1 MRAAT
6 IVDGQVEVAD
16 RPDPEPQ
23 DGQLLVRV
31 RAAGL
36 NGADILQV
44 AGHYPPPPGVP
55 ADIPG
60 LELAGEVVACG
71 RRVGR
76 FEPGDRVMAVVAGG
90 GQAEF
95 AVVHERTAMPVPDEL
110 DWTAAGGVPEVFTTA
125 HDALFTQAGL
135 TVGERLLVHGAAG
148 GVGMAAV
155 QLGVMAGARVTAS
168 VRDPQARGQVGA
180 LGAVN
185 AIAPEEAVAE
195 GEYDVILELVGA
207 PNLDGN
213 LDALAIGG
221 RICIIGVG
229 AGAKTEID
237 LRKLMGK
244 RGRIHGSTLRN
255 RPIEEKAIA
264 ARLVEKMVLP
274 GFASGDLSVPVTA
287 RVRAGGGAGRLR
299 AVQRRQEV
307 REGRPRDR
315 RGLSPGRSPVLRP
328 LAGLR
333 PAFERD
339 LDVAQGVLAAPGQ
352 RRVSRRG
359 CSAGPGCRGSARGPR
374 PRSRTPSPAASPI
387 ARYQYSNGEGG
398 PAAPGLPPI
407 TSTVVSG
414 ACAVADRCCSG
425 ATNTIVPGGASI
437 SSPSTS
443 NCAWPVATKYSSS
456 CPPEPLPSSSCG
468 SITVPSSARVGVD
481 AEGRDAHR
489 LADGPVVHPVAEA
502 VPGQLGER

>member
-6 IVDGQVEVAD
+6 IADGRIEVAE

-36 NGADILQV
+36 NGADMMQL

-60 LELAGEVVACG
+60 LELAGEVVSCG

-76 FEPGDRVMAVVAGG
+76 FEPGDRVMALVAGG
-90 GQAEF
+90 GQAEL
-95 AVVHERTAMPVPDEL
+95 AVVHERTAMPVPEEL
-110 DWTAAGGVPEVFTTA
+110 DWTAAGGVPEAFTTA

-155 QLGVMAGARVTAS
+155 QLGVMAGARVTAT
-168 VRDPQARGQVGA
+168 VRNEHSREQIAAFG
-180 LGAVN
+180 VN
-185 AIAPEEAVAE
+185 AIAPEEFVDWGA
-195 GEYDVILELVGA
+195 YDVILELVGA

-213 LDALAIGG
+213 LDALATGG

-244 RGRIHGSTLRN
+244 RGRIHGSTLRS

-274 GFASGDLSVPVTA
+274 GFASGDLSVPVA
-287 RVRAGGGAGRLR
+287 AAFGLDEAPKAYDRFQAGGKFGKI
-299 AVQRRQEV
+299 
-307 REGRPRDR
+307 
-315 RGLSPGRSPVLRP
+315 VL
-328 LAGLR
+328 
-333 PAFERD
+333 E
-339 LDVAQGVLAAPGQ
+339 
-352 RRVSRRG
+352 
-359 CSAGPGCRGSARGPR
+359 
-374 PRSRTPSPAASPI
+374 T
-387 ARYQYSNGEGG
+387 
-398 PAAPGLPPI
+398 
-407 TSTVVSG
+407 
-414 ACAVADRCCSG
+414 
-425 ATNTIVPGGASI
+425 
-437 SSPSTS
+437 
-443 NCAWPVATKYSSS
+443 
-456 CPPEPLPSSSCG
+456 
-468 SITVPSSARVGVD
+468 
-481 AEGRDAHR
+481 
-489 LADGPVVHPVAEA
+489 
-502 VPGQLGER
+502 